1 MSDTTTKTVRHD
13 GEIISITPKVV
24 TVKIESSSLCAA
36 CHAKG
41 ACTAADKA
49 EKIIEAVNIYNLKLE
64 VGERVSVTMKRSLG
78 IRAVVISY
86 VVPLFILLFLLLTL
100 HVLQLGELWTG
111 LISLVGVG
119 LYYLGLFLF
128 KKKIASDFVFTIDKQ

>member
-1 MSDTTTKTVRHD
+1 MSDTFLKTVRHA

-24 TVKIESSSLCAA
+24 SVKIETSSLCAA

-49 EKIIEAVNIYNLKLE
+49 DKIIDAVNLYNLKLS
-64 VGERVSVTMKRSLG
+64 VGEHVTVTMKRSMG
-78 IRAVVISY
+78 MRAVVISY

-100 HVLQLGELWTG
+100 RMLRLGELWAG
-111 LISLVGVG
+111 LFSVVGVG
-119 LYYLGLFLF
+119 LYYMGLFLF
-128 KKKIASDFVFTIDKQ
+128 KKKIASNFVFIIDKQ

>member
-86 VVPLFILLFLLLTL
+86 VVPLIILLFLLLTL

>member
-1 MSDTTTKTVRHD
+1 MSDTSLKTVRHA

-24 TVKIESSSLCAA
+24 SVKIETSSLCAS

-49 EKIIEAVNIYNLKLE
+49 DKIIDAVNLYNLKLN
-64 VGERVSVTMKRSLG
+64 VGEHVTVTMKRSMG
-78 IRAVVISY
+78 MRAVVISY

-100 HVLQLGELWTG
+100 HMLQLGELWVG
-111 LISLVGVG
+111 LSSVVGVG
-119 LYYLGLFLF
+119 LYYMGLFLF
-128 KKKIASDFVFTIDKQ
+128 KKKIASNFVFIIDKQ